1 MWLGRFTIFACP
13 KNVCGYG
20 LNWMELLRL
29 WQMALIRFVKMR
41 IFLESC
47 LLSRKEA
54 RTPQWAFI
62 FHVTIFCYYWL
73 RATDMDIIM
82 WEREAC
88 YWLVKLVMINGQSW
102 DSLPHQRLLVLW
114 DSNKTSVSILSMV
127 LTCWKECTL
136 LYAWNS
142 QLSFTILDRHIGLFM
157 EFTWYML
164 PITKWNSISECLNV
178 QCIGV
183 KRNSDQYLFFSFFV
197 HFNME
202 VIPMYTWKATK
213 NLKSL
218 IYCLWN
224 HVIYLWWCASMCM
237 AWPWFHPQS
246 EQAA

>member
-1 MWLGRFTIFACP
+1 
-13 KNVCGYG
+13 
-20 LNWMELLRL
+20 
-29 WQMALIRFVKMR
+29 
-41 IFLESC
+41 
-47 LLSRKEA
+47 
-54 RTPQWAFI
+54 
-62 FHVTIFCYYWL
+62 
-73 RATDMDIIM
+73 MDITM
-82 WEREAC
+82 WVQEAC
-88 YWLVKLVMINGQSW
+88 YWLVKLVMIKGQNW
-102 DSLPHQRLLVLW
+102 DSLPHQRSLVLW

-164 PITKWNSISECLNV
+164 PITKSNSISECLNV
-178 QCIGV
+178 QCIDV

-237 AWPWFHPQS
+237 TLVSSAKWAGSIMGSNLILQLQNVLLVFCETQMFDIPSYSRYWPAIVQFLQ
-246 EQAA
+246 